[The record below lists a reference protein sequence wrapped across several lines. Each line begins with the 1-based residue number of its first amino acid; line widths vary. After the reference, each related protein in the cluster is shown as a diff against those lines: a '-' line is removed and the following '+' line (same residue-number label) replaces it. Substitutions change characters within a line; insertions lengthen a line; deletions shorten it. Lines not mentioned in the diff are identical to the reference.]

1 MLERRRF
8 GTGVSTPAEA
18 AVARALLPL
27 LLAHGG
33 STTRLCE
40 TIAGGPIELHVL
52 QQRAC
57 NDPPE
62 SVRCTLP
69 GMRLIERF
77 SCLASR
83 GAVMLDSL
91 VYVATQTLPR
101 DLAQEL
107 EGGERPIGHLLE
119 RLWIRRAPWARLD
132 DALCAQLWAVVG
144 SPDASATRTYAV
156 ETPDGP
162 LMVITETFRDGMLMS
177 CPVEAGLKP

>member
-1 MLERRRF
+1 MLKRRRF
-8 GTGVSTPAEA
+8 GTGVSTPADA

-27 LLAHGG
+27 CAQDG

-40 TIAGGPIELHVL
+40 TIAGGPIQLHVL
-52 QQRAC
+52 EQRAC

-62 SVRCTLP
+62 PVRCALP
-69 GMRLIERF
+69 GTRLIERF

-91 VYVATQTLPR
+91 AYVTTQTLPR
-101 DLAQEL
+101 DVAQEI

-132 DALCAQLWAVVG
+132 DALCARPWAVG
-144 SPDASATRTYAV
+144 SGRMARCQRDPHLYSRDARWTVDGDHRDAPQRHAEAPPD
-156 ETPDGP
+156 
-162 LMVITETFRDGMLMS
+162 
-177 CPVEAGLKP
+177 

>member
-1 MLERRRF
+1 MLKRRRF
-8 GTGVSTPAEA
+8 GTGVSTPADA

-27 LLAHGG
+27 CAQDG

-40 TIAGGPIELHVL
+40 TIAGGPIQLHVL
-52 QQRAC
+52 EQRAC

-62 SVRCTLP
+62 PVRCALP
-69 GMRLIERF
+69 GTRLIERF

-91 VYVATQTLPR
+91 AYVTTQTLPR
-101 DLAQEL
+101 DVAQEI

-132 DALCAQLWAVVG
+132 DALCARPWAVVG
-144 SPDASATRTYAV
+144 WPDASATRTYTV
-156 ETPDGP
+156 ETPDRP
-162 LMVITETFRDGMLMS
+162 WMVITETLRNGMLK
-177 CPVEAGLKP
+177 PHPIEAGPKP